1 MLEKIHI
8 KNFALIKNLEIKL
21 FPGLNVFT
29 GETGAGKSIIIES
42 LGFILGG
49 RSSADIIREGEEL
62 AEVNAVFNIESFSSE
77 FLEKYSLKGPQL
89 FIKRQLSGKGKSKA
103 FINSTSNEPAK
114 QISISKLAEIGDS
127 IIDFHGQN
135 DHQSLLK
142 SSVHRELLDRYA
154 KLESEVSKLKKVRL
168 EKKVLEQKSS
178 ALKMSVQEKE
188 RLLDLYKYQ
197 LNEIEEASLYLG
209 EDEELKATFPKL
221 KNGEKLLSL
230 SNEAYQSLYLDDNSA
245 SVMIER
251 SFSCFES
258 LAEMDEALL
267 ELKDRLESVKI
278 NLDDIASEMRVYSS
292 SINNDPDELEDC
304 LKRLDIISR
313 LSKKYGGEIKDILA
327 FAENLRDKISDL
339 ENTDIKQKDINSRLE
354 TISGEL
360 QIKAESLHKKRMI
373 FAQKLSKEVKKEIA
387 SLGFKNVRF
396 SVSVQAD
403 ETDVGPSGYDDI
415 EFLFSANAGQ
425 SLKSLKYIASG
436 GEMSRIMLGLKTV
449 FSESDKVPIL
459 VFDEIDTGVGSVVGR
474 LVGEKLFSLAADK
487 QIFCI
492 THMAQIASFANTH
505 FFIEKK
511 TEKNTTEVSI
521 KLLNAV
527 RHKSE
532 IARLLSGKV
541 ESTSLGLKHASELI
555 DETDKIKGAKSAK
568 TSQGAAKA

>member
-49 RSSADIIREGEEL
+49 RSSADIIREGEDF
-62 AEVNAVFNIESFSSE
+62 AEVEAVFNIEAFSSE
-77 FLEKYSLKGPQL
+77 FFKKYSLKGPQL

-103 FINSTSNEPAK
+103 FINSTPKEPAK

-154 KLESEVSKLKKVRL
+154 KLESEVSKLKEVRL

-178 ALKMSVQEKE
+178 ALKMSAQEKE

-197 LNEIEEASLYLG
+197 LNEIEEASLNLG

-258 LAEMDEALL
+258 LAEMDKTLL

-278 NLDDIASEMRVYSS
+278 NLEDIASEMRVYSS

-339 ENTDIKQKDINSRLE
+339 ENTDIKQQDINSRLE
-354 TISGEL
+354 IISSEL
-360 QIKAESLHKKRMI
+360 QIKAEALHKKRMT

-387 SLGFKNVRF
+387 NLGFKNARF

-403 ETDVGPSGYDDI
+403 ETDIGPSGYDDI

-425 SLKSLKYIASG
+425 SLKPLKYIASG

-449 FSESDKVPIL
+449 FSDSDKVPIL

-474 LVGEKLFSLAADK
+474 LVGEKLFSLASDK
-487 QIFCI
+487 QLFCI

-511 TEKNTTEVSI
+511 MEKNTTEVSI
-521 KLLNAV
+521 KLLNAA

-555 DETDKIKGAKSAK
+555 DETDKIKASTK
-568 TSQGAAKA
+568 

>member
-1 MLEKIHI
+1 M
-8 KNFALIKNLEIKL
+8 EIKL

-42 LGFILGG
+42 LNFILGG
-49 RSSADIIREGEEL
+49 RSSADIIREGEDIVSV
-62 AEVNAVFNIESFSSE
+62 AAVFNIESFSAE
-77 FLEKYSLKGPQL
+77 FLKKYSLKGPRL
-89 FIKRQLSGKGKSKA
+89 FIKRQLSGKGKSRA
-103 FINSTSNEPAK
+103 FINSSGDEQAK
-114 QISISKLAEIGDS
+114 QISISKLSEIGED

-142 SSVHRELLDRYA
+142 SSVHRELLDRYG
-154 KLESEVSKLKKVRL
+154 KLEDEVSSLKEVRI

-178 ALKMSVQEKE
+178 ALKMSAQEKE

-197 LNEIEEASLYLG
+197 LNEIEEASLRVG
-209 EDEELKATFPKL
+209 EEEELQAAFPKL

-230 SNEAYQSLYLDDNSA
+230 SNEAYQSLYVDDNSA

-251 SFSCFES
+251 TFSCFES
-258 LAEMDEALL
+258 LAEVDESLA

-278 NLDDIASEMRVYSS
+278 NLEDIASEMRVYSS
-292 SINNDPDELEDC
+292 SINNDPDELENC

-327 FAENLRDKISDL
+327 FAENLRDKINDL
-339 ENTDIKQKDINSRLE
+339 ENTDIKQQDINSKLE
-354 TISGEL
+354 VISREL
-360 QIKAESLHKKRMI
+360 QLKAESLHKKRMT
-373 FAQKLSKEVKKEIA
+373 FAQKLSKEVKKEI
-387 SLGFKNVRF
+387 SNLGFKNARF

-403 ETDVGPSGYDDI
+403 ETDIGPTGYDDI

-425 SLKSLKYIASG
+425 SLKPLKYIASG

-474 LVGEKLFSLAADK
+474 LVGEKLFKLASDK

-505 FFIEKK
+505 FFIEKN
-511 TEKNTTEVSI
+511 TAKNTTEVSV
-521 KLLNAV
+521 KLLNSSK
-527 RHKSE
+527 HKSE
-532 IARLLSGKV
+532 IARMLSGKT

-555 DETDKIKGAKSAK
+555 DEIDKIK
-568 TSQGAAKA
+568 TSCN